1 MYIIYIH
8 IRHIHNNSYKAARI
22 VTKVHKLQIHT
33 HTHTHTHTHAHGNI
47 LKPPK
52 YVVII
57 ITISQQVNV
66 VIRINIYISF

>member
-8 IRHIHNNSYKAARI
+8 IRHIHKNSYKDARI
-22 VTKVHKLQIHT
+22 VTKVHKLQIYT
-33 HTHTHTHTHAHGNI
+33 HTHTHTHPHPHPHTHEKI

-66 VIRINIYISF
+66 VI